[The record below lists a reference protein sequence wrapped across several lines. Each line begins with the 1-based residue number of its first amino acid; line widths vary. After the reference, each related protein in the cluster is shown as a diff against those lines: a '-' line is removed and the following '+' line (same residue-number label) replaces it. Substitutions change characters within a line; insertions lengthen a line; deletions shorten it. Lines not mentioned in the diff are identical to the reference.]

1 MSDPLCD
8 TVRIMKLLQYI
19 QDEPSHW
26 NLIASFGRARL
37 YHRADGE
44 IELRGGTESD
54 RTEAKEW
61 ISLFMHD
68 CVPRIVIAA

>member
-1 MSDPLCD
+1 MMERRS
-8 TVRIMKLLQYI
+8 RI
-19 QDEPSHW
+19 QDDVSYW

-37 YHRADGE
+37 YHRADGRV
-44 IELRGGTESD
+44 ELRGGSEAD

-68 CVPRIVIAA
+68 VVPQIVISI